1 MIARFAP
8 KLSNLARWRPWRS
21 RTGGGGGG
29 HASAES
35 AQDPLLEC
43 GRLLRDSREL
53 QNLSLRQ
60 LALDTRISTPVIEAL
75 ERGWRDRLPEATYL
89 RTMLPLLEQRLQLPI
104 GSLNAALPPDQS
116 GTANGSSQNGSRAL
130 LRFTPGS
137 IDVFSSWQGTLLYGG
152 LVLGLIYAINLQQ
165 QRLAAANLLTLR
177 PIAPPRP
184 AQQDRPTSPNQT
196 LLRLHPDLRPLQL
209 AGRGVAMAA
218 LQRNRV
224 EASNR
229 GATSGLLQLN
239 LSQPS
244 RVSLSSPGGT
254 RTDLRGTQGTLVLEL
269 RPPLQLTITPA
280 PAPAGAQAPEA
291 VLWNG
296 LPLTPLPRQP
306 GRYRLP

>member
-35 AQDPLLEC
+35 PQDPLLEC

-152 LVLGLIYAINLQQ
+152 LMLGLIYAINLQQ
-165 QRLAAANLLTLR
+165 HRLAAANLLTLR
-177 PIAPPRP
+177 PIAPLTP
-184 AQQDRPTSPNQT
+184 AQQNRPATPDQT
-196 LLRLHPDLRPLQL
+196 LLRLHPELRPLQL
-209 AGRGVAMAA
+209 ARRGIAKAA
-218 LQRNRV
+218 LERSPAAALSRNGSPGVLLLTLNQPSQVNLSSSGGART
-224 EASNR
+224 ELR
-229 GATSGLLQLN
+229 GA
-239 LSQPS
+239 
-244 RVSLSSPGGT
+244 
-254 RTDLRGTQGTLVLEL
+254 QGELALEL
-269 RPPLQLTITPA
+269 RTPLQLSITPA
-280 PAPAGAQAPEA
+280 PAADA

-296 LPLTPLPRQP
+296 TALPGLPQQP

>member
-1 MIARFAP
+1 MIARLAP
-8 KLSNLARWRPWRS
+8 TVSNLARWRPWRS
-21 RTGGGGGG
+21 RTGGGD

-35 AQDPLLEC
+35 PQDPLLEC
-43 GRLLRDSREL
+43 GRLLRDSREQ

-60 LALDTRISTPVIEAL
+60 LALETRISTPVIEAL

-116 GTANGSSQNGSRAL
+116 GASNGSSQNRSRTL

-165 QRLAAANLLTLR
+165 QHLAAANLLTLR
-177 PIAPPRP
+177 PIAPTRP
-184 AQQDRPTSPNQT
+184 AQQNRPASPGQT

-209 AGRGVAMAA
+209 AERGIAMAA
-218 LQRNRV
+218 LQRNRA
-224 EASNR
+224 ETGNR
-229 GATSGLLQLN
+229 GASSGLLQLN

-244 RVSLSSPGGT
+244 RISLSSPGET
-254 RTDLRGTQGTLVLEL
+254 RTDLRGTQGTLALEL

-280 PAPAGAQAPEA
+280 PAPAGDQAPEA